1 MQIIGGIN
9 LKFSILIPVYNV
21 ESYLEQCLESVVNQT
36 FDDYEVIIVD
46 DGSTDNSSC
55 ICDSFAEKYPEKIYV
70 IHKENQGLISA
81 RRIAI
86 DKAQGEFCVFVDSD
100 DFIECN
106 LLETVNSYLLKDVNI
121 DMVIYSFN
129 YYSDGIKNKRNR
141 FVAEDSEIWSADNK
155 NKVFE
160 LLATGDSIDA
170 LWIKAIKTGI
180 LKRDPINYQK
190 YFSKNMSED
199 TLQSIYPITYAKK
212 IIYADVPLYNYRY
225 NPASI
230 SRNFNPE
237 VITRKDSSH
246 VFEEMFSVL
255 PEWKLNTEEFKQKIY
270 ARWFSD
276 VMYIFVKSCENAAT
290 KKEIDS
296 ILKFD
301 WLSMMPSCSVNT
313 FDSYVNQQY
322 KNLYCYWVNGK
333 FRKIKVEFFKRR
345 LYKKIVSLKRKL

>member
-1 MQIIGGIN
+1 M
-9 LKFSILIPVYNV
+9 KFSILIPVYNV
-21 ESYLEQCLESVVNQT
+21 EKYLEQCLNSVINQT
-36 FDDYEVIIVD
+36 FGDYEVIIVD
-46 DGSTDNSSC
+46 DGSTDNSSH
-55 ICDSFAEKYPEKIYV
+55 ICDSFEEKYPEKINV

-129 YYSDGIKNKRNR
+129 YYTDGIKNKRNR
-141 FVAEDSEIWSADNK
+141 FIAEDSEIWTADSK
-155 NKVFE
+155 KTCFE

-170 LWIKAIKTGI
+170 LWIKAVKTEI
-180 LKRDPINYQK
+180 LKQDPIDYKK

-225 NPASI
+225 NAASI
-230 SRNFNPE
+230 SRNFSPE
-237 VITRKDSSH
+237 VIAKKDSSH
-246 VFEEMFSVL
+246 VFEEMLFVL

-290 KKEIDS
+290 NKEMDS
-296 ILKFD
+296 ILEFD
-301 WLSMMPSCSVNT
+301 WLSLMPSCGMNT

-322 KNLYCYWVNGK
+322 KNLYCYWVHGE
-333 FRKIKVEFFKRR
+333 FRKIKVEF
-345 LYKKIVSLKRKL
+345 LKRKLYKKLRNLKSRLLNK

>member
-1 MQIIGGIN
+1 M
-9 LKFSILIPVYNV
+9 KFSILIPVYNV
-21 ESYLEQCLESVVNQT
+21 ERYLEQCLKSVINQT
-36 FDDYEVIIVD
+36 FDDFEVIIVD
-46 DGSTDNSSC
+46 DGSTDNSSG
-55 ICDSFAEKYPEKIYV
+55 ICDSFAEKYPEKISV
-70 IHKENQGLISA
+70 IHKKNQGLISA

-106 LLETVNSYLLKDVNI
+106 LLETVNSYLLKDADI

-129 YYSDGIKNKRNR
+129 YFSDGMKSDRNR

-155 NKVFE
+155 KKCFE

-170 LWIKAIKTGI
+170 LWIKAVRTEI
-180 LKRDPINYQK
+180 LKRDPIDYKK

-225 NPASI
+225 NTASI

-237 VITRKDSSH
+237 AIAKKDSSH
-246 VFEEMFSVL
+246 VFDEIFSAL
-255 PEWKLNTEEFKQKIY
+255 PEWELDTEEFKQKVY

-290 KKEIDS
+290 NKDMDS
-296 ILKFD
+296 ILEFD
-301 WLSMMPSCSVNT
+301 WLSLMPSCGVNT
-313 FDSYVNQQY
+313 FDSYTDKQY
-322 KNLYCYWVNGK
+322 INLYRYWVNGE
-333 FRKIKVEFFKRR
+333 FIKIKAEFLKRK
-345 LYKKIVSLKRKL
+345 LYKKMVSLKRKL

>member
-1 MQIIGGIN
+1 M
-9 LKFSILIPVYNV
+9 KFSILIPVYNV
-21 ESYLEQCLESVVNQT
+21 EKYLEQCLESVINQT

-55 ICDSFAEKYPEKIYV
+55 ICDSFAEKYPEKIFV

-141 FVAEDSEIWSADNK
+141 FVAKDSEIWSADNK
-155 NKVFE
+155 KRCFE

-170 LWIKAIKTGI
+170 LWIKAVKTEI
-180 LKRDPINYQK
+180 LKRDPIDYKK

-199 TLQSIYPITYAKK
+199 TLQSIYPIAYAKK

-225 NPASI
+225 NTASI
-230 SRNFNPE
+230 SRNFSPE
-237 VITRKDSSH
+237 VIAKKDSSH
-246 VFEEMFSVL
+246 VFEEMLLVL
-255 PEWKLNTEEFKQKIY
+255 PEWKLNTEDFKQKIY

-290 KKEIDS
+290 NKELDS
-296 ILKFD
+296 ILEFN
-301 WLSMMPSCSVNT
+301 WLSMMPSCDVND

-322 KNLYCYWVNGK
+322 KNLYCYWVHGE
-333 FRKIKVEFFKRR
+333 FGKIKVEFFKRK
-345 LYKKIVSLKRKL
+345 LYKKYRNLKSRLLNR

>member
-1 MQIIGGIN
+1 MTYTGIFDTHAHYDDECFDEDRFELLDEMLTSDVSGIINCGCTV
-9 LKFSILIPVYNV
+9 KSSKTSI
-21 ESYLEQCLESVVNQT
+21 T
-36 FDDYEVIIVD
+36 
-46 DGSTDNSSC
+46 
-55 ICDSFAEKYPEKIYV
+55 FAEKYPEKIQV

-155 NKVFE
+155 KRCFE

-170 LWIKAIKTGI
+170 LWIKAIKTEI
-180 LKRDPINYQK
+180 LKRDPIDYKK

-199 TLQSIYPITYAKK
+199 TLQSIYPITHSKK

-225 NPASI
+225 NTASI

-237 VITRKDSSH
+237 VIAKKDSSH

-290 KKEIDS
+290 NKEIDS
-296 ILKFD
+296 ILDFD
-301 WLSMMPSCSVNT
+301 WLSMMPSCVVNT

-322 KNLYCYWVNGK
+322 TTLYSYLVDGE
-333 FRKIKVEFFKRR
+333 FRKIKFEFFKRK
-345 LYKKIVSLKRKL
+345 LYKKVVSLKRKL

>member
-1 MQIIGGIN
+1 M
-9 LKFSILIPVYNV
+9 KFSILIPVYNV
-21 ESYLEQCLESVVNQT
+21 EKYLEQCLNSVINQT

-55 ICDSFAEKYPEKIYV
+55 ICDSFAEKYPQKIQV

-106 LLETVNSYLLKDVNI
+106 LLETVNSYLSKGVDI
-121 DMVIYSFN
+121 DMVIYSFD
-129 YYSDGIKNKRNR
+129 YYSDGVKKKRNR
-141 FVAEDSEIWSADNK
+141 FVAKDSEIWSADNK
-155 NKVFE
+155 KKCFE
-160 LLATGDSIDA
+160 MLATGDSIDA
-170 LWIKAIKTGI
+170 LWIKAVKTEI
-180 LKRDPINYQK
+180 LKHDPIDYKK

-199 TLQSIYPITYAKK
+199 TLQSIYPLTYAKK

-237 VITRKDSSH
+237 AIAKKDSSH
-246 VFEEMFSVL
+246 VFEEIFSAL

-290 KKEIDS
+290 NKEMDS
-296 ILKFD
+296 ILEFD
-301 WLSMMPSCSVNT
+301 WLSLLPSCDMNT
-313 FDSYVNQQY
+313 FDSYADQQY
-322 KNLYCYWVNGK
+322 KKLYRYWVNGE
-333 FRKIKVEFFKRR
+333 FQKIKVEFFKRK

>member
-1 MQIIGGIN
+1 M
-9 LKFSILIPVYNV
+9 KFSILIPVYNV
-21 ESYLEQCLESVVNQT
+21 ERYLEQCLNSVINQT
-36 FDDYEVIIVD
+36 FGNYEVVIVD
-46 DGSTDNSSC
+46 DGSTDNSSH
-55 ICDSFAEKYPEKIYV
+55 ICDSFAEKYPQKIHV

-86 DKAQGEFCVFVDSD
+86 DKAQGEFCIFVDSD

-106 LLETVNSYLLKDVNI
+106 LLETVNNYLLKDINI

-129 YYSDGIKNKRNR
+129 YYTDGIKNKRNR

-155 NKVFE
+155 KRLFE
-160 LLATGDSIDA
+160 MLATGDSIDA
-170 LWIKAIKTGI
+170 LWIKAIKTEI
-180 LKRDPINYQK
+180 LKRDPIDYKK

-225 NPASI
+225 NTASI
-230 SRNFNPE
+230 SRNFSPE
-237 VITRKDSSH
+237 VIAKKDSSH
-246 VFEEMFSVL
+246 VFEEMFFVL

-276 VMYIFVKSCENAAT
+276 VMYIFVKSCENAVT
-290 KKEIDS
+290 NKDMDS
-296 ILKFD
+296 ILEFD
-301 WLSMMPSCSVNT
+301 WLSLMPSCNVNA

-322 KNLYCYWVNGK
+322 KKLYHYWVYGE
-333 FRKIKVEFFKRR
+333 FRKIKVEFLKRK

>member
-1 MQIIGGIN
+1 M
-9 LKFSILIPVYNV
+9 KFSILIPVYNV
-21 ESYLEQCLESVVNQT
+21 ERYLEQCLESVVNQT
-36 FDDYEVIIVD
+36 FGDYEVIIVD

-55 ICDSFAEKYPEKIYV
+55 ICDSFAEKYPEKIHV

-86 DKAQGEFCVFVDSD
+86 DKAQGEFCIFVDSD

-129 YYSDGIKNKRNR
+129 YYTDGIKNKRNR

-155 NKVFE
+155 KKCFE

-170 LWIKAIKTGI
+170 LWIKAIKTEI
-180 LKRDPINYQK
+180 LKRDPIDYTK

-199 TLQSIYPITYAKK
+199 TLQSIYPITYAEK

-225 NPASI
+225 NTASI
-230 SRNFNPE
+230 SRNFSPE
-237 VITRKDSSH
+237 VIAKKDSSH
-246 VFEEMFSVL
+246 VFEELFLVL
-255 PEWKLNTEEFKQKIY
+255 PELKLNTDDFKQKVY

-276 VMYIFVKSCENAAT
+276 VMYIFVKSCENAT
-290 KKEIDS
+290 TNKELDS
-296 ILKFD
+296 ILEFD
-301 WLSMMPSCSVNT
+301 WVSMLPSCDVNT
-313 FDSYVNQQY
+313 FDSYVNQKY
-322 KNLYCYWVNGK
+322 KDLYYYWIHGE
-333 FRKIKVEFFKRR
+333 FRKIKVEFLKRK

>member
-1 MQIIGGIN
+1 MQIVGGVN

-21 ESYLEQCLESVVNQT
+21 ERYLEQCLKSVVNQT
-36 FDDYEVIIVD
+36 FCDYEVIIVD
-46 DGSTDNSSC
+46 DGSTDNSSY
-55 ICDSFAEKYPEKIYV
+55 ICDSFAEKYPEKIHV

-100 DFIECN
+100 DFVECN
-106 LLETVNSYLLKDVNI
+106 LLEIVNSYLLKDDNI

-129 YYSDGIKNKRNR
+129 YYCDSVKTESNR
-141 FVAEDSEIWSADNK
+141 FVADDSEIWSGDNK
-155 NKVFE
+155 IRIYE

-170 LWIKAIKTGI
+170 LWIKAIKTEI
-180 LKRDPINYQK
+180 LKRDPIDYKK

-225 NPASI
+225 NTVSI
-230 SRNFNPE
+230 SRNFSPE
-237 VITRKDSSH
+237 GIVKKDSSH
-246 VFEEMFSVL
+246 VFEEMFFVL
-255 PEWKLNTEEFKQKIY
+255 PDWKLNTEEFKQKIY

-290 KKEIDS
+290 NKEMDS
-296 ILKFD
+296 ILEFN
-301 WLSMMPSCSVNT
+301 WLSMLPSSGLKA
-313 FDSYVNQQY
+313 FDVYVNQQY
-322 KNLYCYWVNGK
+322 KNLYYYWFYNK
-333 FRKIKVEFFKRR
+333 FRKIKVIFFKRKI
-345 LYKKIVSLKRKL
+345 YKKIVSLKRKL

>member
-1 MQIIGGIN
+1 M
-9 LKFSILIPVYNV
+9 KFSILIPVYNV
-21 ESYLEQCLESVVNQT
+21 ERYLEQCLKSVINQT

-46 DGSTDNSSC
+46 DGSTDNSSHM
-55 ICDSFAEKYPEKIYV
+55 CDSFAEKYPEKIHV

-81 RRIAI
+81 RRTAI

-106 LLETVNSYLLKDVNI
+106 LLKTVNNYLLKDINI

-129 YYSDGIKNKRNR
+129 YYSDGIKNKRSR

-155 NKVFE
+155 KKCFE

-170 LWIKAIKTGI
+170 LWIKAIRTEL
-180 LKRDPINYQK
+180 LKRDPIDYKK

-225 NPASI
+225 NTASI
-230 SRNFNPE
+230 SRNFSPE
-237 VITRKDSSH
+237 VIAKKDSSH
-246 VFEEMFSVL
+246 VFEEILFVL

-290 KKEIDS
+290 NKEMDS

-301 WLSMMPSCSVNT
+301 WLPMMPSCGMNT

-322 KNLYCYWVNGK
+322 KKLYCYWVNGK
-333 FRKIKVEFFKRR
+333 FRKIKVEFFKRK

>member
-1 MQIIGGIN
+1 M
-9 LKFSILIPVYNV
+9 KFSILIPVYNV
-21 ESYLEQCLESVVNQT
+21 ERYLEQCLKSVINQT

-55 ICDSFAEKYPEKIYV
+55 ICDSFAEKYPEKIHV
-70 IHKENQGLISA
+70 IHKGNQGLISA

-86 DKAQGEFCVFVDSD
+86 DNAQGKFCIFVDSD

-155 NKVFE
+155 KRCFE

-170 LWIKAIKTGI
+170 LWIKAIKTEI
-180 LKRDPINYQK
+180 LKRDPIDYKK

-230 SRNFNPE
+230 SRNFSPD
-237 VITRKDSSH
+237 VIAKKDSSH
-246 VFEEMFSVL
+246 VFEEMVFVL

-290 KKEIDS
+290 NKEMDS
-296 ILKFD
+296 ILEFD
-301 WLSMMPSCSVNT
+301 WLSLMPSCGVND

-322 KNLYCYWVNGK
+322 KKLYYNWINGK
-333 FRKIKVEFFKRR
+333 FRKIKVEFFKRK